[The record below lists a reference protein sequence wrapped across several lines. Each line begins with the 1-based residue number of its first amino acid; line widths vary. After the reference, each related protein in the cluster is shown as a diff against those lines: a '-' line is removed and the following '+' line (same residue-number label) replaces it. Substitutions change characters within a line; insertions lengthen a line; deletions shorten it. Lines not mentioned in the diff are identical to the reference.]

1 VRLIYAPAVT
11 WRPLLL
17 VVAATLA
24 GCASLGPDV
33 VTIREMRV
41 LESTAET
48 PPPAIEPGWRDVR
61 LPDYWRIPQRQRGP
75 QSWYRATLTLDRT
88 PATLWAVYV
97 PRVCMNAAVYVNG
110 VLVGDGGRFTE
121 PVARNWA
128 RPLLFTVPARLL
140 VAGTNIVDLRVKVP
154 QTAPGFLLPIM
165 LGPEQSL
172 QPAYVWRFVSQVT
185 VAQAVAVATLVL
197 AALIGTI
204 YSAHYPADAHRWFVS
219 GILLWGWTAA
229 DTFVRDIPVS
239 SRLWEW
245 TTQSAT
251 NWFAPCLVMG
261 FHRVLG
267 LARPRLER
275 LLLVHM
281 IGGALV
287 LAVISPYYTFAWYI
301 LWAGVTLATGVYLIT
316 LIAAAARANPGGGA
330 QRLLLPGI
338 VAVVLGT
345 HDVAGI
351 LFGGTGG
358 VLLTPYMAPAALLG
372 SAWGILVDL
381 ANGLT
386 ESERLNR
393 ELERRV
399 EEKHAELEENYARL
413 HELERGRAVAG
424 ERDRIMRDMHDGM
437 GGQLVSTL
445 AMVESGRFTPE
456 GVTAALRGALDDLRL
471 VIDSLD
477 PTEGDLLA
485 VLGTIRAR
493 LEPRLSQHG
502 MRFDWQVAD
511 VPALPDLTPERVLQV
526 LRILQEAIT
535 NVLKHAAARTIVV
548 STGHEAG
555 ADGRPLVFVEIRDDG
570 RGMDGGT
577 KLGRGLANM
586 ARRAQALGATLSV
599 ESGPNGTAVRLR
611 LPIAAAA

>member
-1 VRLIYAPAVT
+1 MHLLVT

-17 VVAATLA
+17 VLAAALG
-24 GCASLGPDV
+24 GCARPGPDV

-41 LESTAET
+41 VESMAEG
-48 PPPAIEPGWRDVR
+48 PPPSTESGWRDVQ
-61 LPDYWRIPQRQRGP
+61 LPDYWHIDQRRRGP
-75 QSWYRATLTLDRT
+75 QAWYRTEVTLDRA
-88 PATLWAVYV
+88 PAALWAVYV

-128 RPLLFTVPARLL
+128 RPLLFTIPARLL
-140 VAGTNIVDLRVKVP
+140 VAGANTFDVRMKVP
-154 QTAPGFLLPIM
+154 TTAPGFLLPIM
-165 LGPEQSL
+165 VGPETSL
-172 QPAYVWRFVSQVT
+172 EAPYIWRFVSQVT
-185 VAQAVAVATLVL
+185 VAQVVAVATLVL
-197 AALIGTI
+197 AGLLGTI
-204 YSAHYPADAHRWFVS
+204 YATRYPAHAHRWFVT
-219 GILLWGWTAA
+219 GVLLWGWTAA
-229 DTFVRDIPVS
+229 DTFVRDIPVPT
-239 SRLWEW
+239 RLWEW
-245 TTQSAT
+245 STQSAT
-251 NWFAPCLVMG
+251 NCFAPCLVIG

-267 LARPRLER
+267 LERPRLER

-281 IGGALV
+281 IGGAIV
-287 LAVISPYYTFAWYI
+287 LALISPYYTFAWYI
-301 LWAGVTLATGVYLIT
+301 LWAGVTLVTGVYLLV
-316 LIAAAARANPGGGA
+316 LIAATGRNNPTGGA
-330 QRLLLPGI
+330 RRLLLPGV
-338 VAVVLGT
+338 VAVVLGA
-345 HDVAGI
+345 HDVGMI
-351 LFGGTGG
+351 LFGGTSG
-358 VLLTPYMAPAALLG
+358 VLLTPYMAPVALLG

-393 ELERRV
+393 ELEQRV
-399 EEKHAELEENYARL
+399 EEKHTELEDNYARL
-413 HELERGRAVAG
+413 HELERDRAVAD

-477 PTEGDLLA
+477 PIEGNLLS

-511 VPALPDLTPERVLQV
+511 VPVLPDLTPERVLQV
-526 LRILQEAIT
+526 LRIVQEAIT
-535 NVLKHAAARTIVV
+535 NVVKHAGARTIVV
-548 STGHEAG
+548 STGREPG
-555 ADGRPLVFVEIRDDG
+555 ADGQPLVYVEIRDDG
-570 RGMDGGT
+570 CGMDGAT

-599 ESGPNGTAVRLR
+599 ESGPKGTAVRLR